1 MTDFSS
7 VNIFLL
13 PLGKFW
19 MYILVHLMSKFFNF
33 SSPLPSKK
41 ISANLK
47 LTDSVNPKSYI
58 CGMSTSRNILSMLA

>member
-1 MTDFSS
+1 MTDFSN

-19 MYILVHLMSKFFNF
+19 MYIFVHLMSKFFNF

-41 ISANLK
+41 FSTNPK
-47 LTDSVNPKSYI
+47 LTHSVNLNCYI
-58 CGMSTSRNILSMLA
+58 CGMSISRNTSSLLA